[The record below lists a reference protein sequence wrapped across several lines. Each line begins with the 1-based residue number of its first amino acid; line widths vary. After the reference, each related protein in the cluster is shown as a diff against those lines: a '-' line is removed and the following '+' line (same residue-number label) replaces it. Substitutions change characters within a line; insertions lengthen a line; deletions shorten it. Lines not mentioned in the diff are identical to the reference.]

1 MDKARLDADYH
12 QVSRKAFKKCSHSG
26 LRIQTFEILLNG
38 FSFHE
43 CIGKVVKVCRECIEK
58 TEPVLG
64 DTHIYQLRIWSTLS
78 EVQAYL
84 QYFNDAAEYARKM
97 VDGYM

>member
-1 MDKARLDADYH
+1 MFDCL
-12 QVSRKAFKKCSHSG
+12 
-26 LRIQTFEILLNG
+26 
-38 FSFHE
+38 E
-43 CIGKVVKVCRECIEK
+43 CIAKVVKICRECIAK

-64 DTHIYQLRIWSTLS
+64 DTHIYLLRIWSTLS

-97 VDGYM
+97 VDGYT

>member
-1 MDKARLDADYH
+1 MTTESNICLVIR
-12 QVSRKAFKKCSHSG
+12 
-26 LRIQTFEILLNG
+26 
-38 FSFHE
+38 FSSPEH
-43 CIGKVVKVCRECIEK
+43 IAKVVKICRECLEK

-97 VDGYM
+97 FDGYM

>member
-1 MDKARLDADYH
+1 MVTD
-12 QVSRKAFKKCSHSG
+12 SNKC
-26 LRIQTFEILLNG
+26 LLK
-38 FSFHE
+38 SSSSTE
-43 CIGKVVKVCRECIEK
+43 CISKVVQICRQCLEK

>member
-1 MDKARLDADYH
+1 MVKTC
-12 QVSRKAFKKCSHSG
+12 K
-26 LRIQTFEILLNG
+26 
-38 FSFHE
+38 E
-43 CIGKVVKVCRECIEK
+43 CVAK
-58 TEPVLG
+58 TEPILA

-84 QYFNDAAEYARKM
+84 QYFDDAADYARKM